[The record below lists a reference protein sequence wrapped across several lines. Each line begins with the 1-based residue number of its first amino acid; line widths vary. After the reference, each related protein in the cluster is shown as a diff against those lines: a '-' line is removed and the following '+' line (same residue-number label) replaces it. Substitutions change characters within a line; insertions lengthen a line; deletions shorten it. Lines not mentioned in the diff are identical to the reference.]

1 MFVLFQQ
8 LYHQRPFILNVMPKA
23 SQKAETSVKDSETS
37 VEEDDGIRSRRR
49 SVASG
54 TASRIYT
61 IYKEEK
67 HLPKSDPWPTKTYQS
82 STCPESKRRC
92 CSLWRVASGPSLE
105 QLKRKPP
112 PHKFIPVVYIW
123 LGLISVMSLLYNFM
137 WNMRSWHIMGKQ
149 WVPWLFLQRHFWFL
163 KKN

>member
-37 VEEDDGIRSRRR
+37 VEEDGIRSRRC

-54 TASRIYT
+54 TALRIYT

-92 CSLWRVASGPSLE
+92 HSLWRVASGLSLE
-105 QLKRKPP
+105 QLEGKPP

-137 WNMRSWHIMGKQ
+137 WNMRSWHIMEKQ
-149 WVPWLFLQRHFWFL
+149 WVPWLLTLLIL